1 MPCILGMML
10 RRSTVQD
17 GTNTQLPSHLVQQ
30 MKDIKPFHGRMTTT
44 LTIRNMVCGRCVA
57 AVHRIF
63 DDLGL
68 PLRHIELGEVEL
80 DSMPTA
86 GEMAGLREKLQQKG
100 FELVEDK
107 DAATIAR
114 IKAAIVQLVHHTE
127 VPAGKMKLSDHLSGA
142 LHKDFTGLS
151 TLFSSVE
158 GITIEHYFL
167 LQRMERV
174 KELVYYGE
182 LTISEIAFATGFS
195 SAAHLSG
202 QFKKLT
208 GMSPTAF
215 RKLGAPRTPLDQVG

>member
-1 MPCILGMML
+1 MIP
-10 RRSTVQD
+10 R
-17 GTNTQLPSHLVQQ
+17 
-30 MKDIKPFHGRMTTT
+30 GRNI
-44 LTIRNMVCGRCVA
+44 LTIRNMVCDRCVA
-57 AVHRIF
+57 AVDRIF
-63 DDLGL
+63 DDLRL

-80 DSMPTA
+80 ERTPTA
-86 GEMAGLREKLQQKG
+86 DEMAVLREKLQQKG
-100 FELVEDK
+100 FELVEDR

-127 VPAGKMKLSDHLSGA
+127 VPAGKVKLSDHLSGV

-174 KELVYYGE
+174 KELVHYGE
-182 LTISEIAFATGFS
+182 LTFSEIAYATGFS

-202 QFKKLT
+202 QFKRFT

-215 RKLGAPRTPLDQVG
+215 REHGGPRMELDQVG